1 MYFRLLKE
9 TDSYGKE
16 VEAMAQENKKGF
28 NKHKLLTIVGAVL
41 CAILIPILLV
51 NITLIVKSF
60 VNVDEVPGIGGYSP
74 LFVLTDSMYPEI
86 ESGDLIICQSVDAST
101 IKVGDVISFFDPEGN
116 GTSVVTHKV
125 IEILNKD
132 GALSFRTQGTNN
144 NTPDALPVPAENLV
158 GIYKFRVA
166 GAGSVAMFLQTTPGL
181 IVCIVLPIGIFV
193 AYEVIRRR
201 KLDKENQEDTKA
213 LLAELEALRAQQAA
227 QQAANQANAPTT
239 SSPEDT
245 PPEPSADDTS
255 AE

>member
-1 MYFRLLKE
+1 MKE
-9 TDSYGKE
+9 
-16 VEAMAQENKKGF
+16 KGF
-28 NKHKLLTIVGAVL
+28 NKQKLLTIIGAVL
-41 CAILIPILLV
+41 CVILIPILV
-51 NITLIVKSF
+51 INVTLIVKSF
-60 VNVDEVPGIGGYSP
+60 VNQDEVPSVGGYLP

-86 ESGDLIICQSVDAST
+86 ESGDLIICQTIDPSE

-125 IEILNKD
+125 IEVLND
-132 GALSFRTQGTNN
+132 NGTLSFRTQGTNN

-158 GIYKFRVA
+158 GIYRSRIP
-166 GAGSVAMFLQTTPGL
+166 GAGSVAMFLQTVPGL

-201 KLDKENQEDTKA
+201 KFDKEKQEDTKA

-227 QQAANQANAPTT
+227 ANQAKAAETPVETPEE
-239 SSPEDT
+239 SPAESPEDN
-245 PPEPSADDTS
+245 TS

>member
-1 MYFRLLKE
+1 MTKE
-9 TDSYGKE
+9 
-16 VEAMAQENKKGF
+16 KGF
-28 NKHKLLTIVGAVL
+28 NKQKLLTIIGAVL
-41 CAILIPILLV
+41 CAILIPILVV
-51 NITLIVKSF
+51 NVTLIVKSF
-60 VNVDEVPGIGGYSP
+60 VNEDEVPGIGGYSP

-86 ESGDLIICQSVDAST
+86 ESGDLIICKAIDPAE

-158 GIYKFRVA
+158 GIYQFRVP

-181 IVCIVLPIGIFV
+181 LVCIVLPIGLFV

-201 KLDKENQEDTKA
+201 KFDKEKQADTKA
-213 LLAELEALRAQQAA
+213 LLAELEALRAQQA
-227 QQAANQANAPTT
+227 QQNANNNPSPAEEPKESPAETPAEAPLKE
-239 SSPEDT
+239 SAPE
-245 PPEPSADDTS
+245 ENK